1 MKTLRRLLLLNM
13 FALAALSVAV
23 AQTTPLITR
32 VTTPEALE
40 KRALSVSAE
49 MSKST
54 GVSRVLLYY
63 RPYGESEYKEL
74 EMLVAGRVA
83 TATIPEVAVLP
94 PYVEY
99 YIEAR
104 LDNNKTETYPVQ
116 NAQANPQRIAVK
128 AADPKD
134 LEVRILSPEPGETV
148 DIEELVIAISFFY
161 ASENVKPEATKLFLD
176 GTDVTAR
183 AVLSDDVLLYSP
195 KSAGQPLSLGSHRLR
210 IELYDTQ
217 GKFYHTLE
225 SSFNIS
231 TATAIAA
238 ERARLQALFDGQA
251 EYRNENIQSIG
262 TNTTFIRGDLRLNGT
277 YSWLGFGA
285 TTHIDNQ
292 EDPSRQPQNR
302 YLLYANTSVLS
313 IQVGDAYPKFP
324 SYIVSGK
331 RVRGVS
337 GNLRLGFFN
346 LDVSL
351 GETNR
356 SVEGTRLFDTTYA
369 DSSAAAARP
378 RNSALLSGLR
388 YTIFQPGTFQR
399 DFFAVRPSFG
409 SGENFQLGFTYL
421 KAKDQ
426 TGSIKYGTFPE
437 ENLVVGT
444 DLLLA
449 FDDQRIKLETQA
461 SLSIKNTDI
470 SKGNITDEELKNLK
484 KEDADNIRKIRDAA
498 STFITINQN
507 LFPLNPLGEGLPGVS
522 YEGVLSLNYFN
533 NFIRGSVFKRGA
545 GYSSFGNDF
554 LQTDIEGYSISDRIR
569 MFNNKVFV
577 SVAYEKRNDN
587 TANNKIGTTT
597 FDFFNSTI
605 TVFPGVKLPSFTVG
619 YGINNQVSN
628 NKISRYDL
636 VLASYRSR
644 LSAADSSAL
653 VNARTNAID
662 NATNQIYFAANY
674 DFNAGARQSLSFSLS
689 TTNRKDNTL
698 YKRDQTNL
706 NLQVSLTTSFSP
718 MFQTTVGYLL
728 SQNETKN
735 QLFTTTGRDSTL
747 LTTPI
752 NYSTASIMLLTRLLD
767 ERLRI
772 LASAS
777 PTFGD
782 FNRTIVRGGI
792 DYAVTE
798 RHVLAFSFDFIQNSG
813 TKDDTIA
820 SLIYRFSF

>member
-1 MKTLRRLLLLNM
+1 MKTLRRLLLLSM
-13 FALAALSVAV
+13 YALAALSIAV

-32 VTTPEALE
+32 VTTPLALE
-40 KRALSVSAE
+40 KRPLSVSAE

-54 GVSRVLLYY
+54 GVARVLLYY
-63 RPYGESEYKEL
+63 RSYGENEYKEL

-83 TATIPEVAVLP
+83 TVTIPDVAVLP
-94 PYVEY
+94 PYIEY

-104 LDNNKTETYPVQ
+104 LDNDKTETFPVQ

-148 DIEELVIAISFFY
+148 DVEELVVAISFFY
-161 ASENVKPEATKLFLD
+161 ASENVKPKATKIFLD
-176 GTDVTAR
+176 GTDVTAK

-195 KSAGQPLSLGSHRLR
+195 KSAGQPMSLGSHRLR

-217 GKFYHTLE
+217 GKLYHTLE
-225 SSFNIS
+225 SSFNAS
-231 TATAIAA
+231 TAAAIAA
-238 ERARLQALFDGQA
+238 EEARFQTLIDGQA

-262 TNTTFIRGDLRLNGT
+262 TNTTYIRGDLRLNGS

-302 YLLYANTSVLS
+302 YLLYANTSILS

-356 SVEGTRLFDTTYA
+356 SVEGTRLYDTTYA
-369 DSSAAAARP
+369 DSSAAASRP
-378 RNSALLSGLR
+378 KNSALLSGLR

-399 DFFAVRPSFG
+399 DFFAIRPSFG

-426 TGSIKYGTFPE
+426 TGSIKYGTLPE

-533 NFIRGSVFKRGA
+533 NFLRGSVFKRGA
-545 GYSSFGNDF
+545 AYSSFGNEF
-554 LQTDIEGYSISDRIR
+554 LQTDIEGYNISDRIR
-569 MFNNKVFV
+569 MFENKVFL

-587 TANNKIGTTT
+587 TANNKIGTTN

-605 TVFPGVKLPSFTVG
+605 TVIPGVNLPSFTVG
-619 YGINNQVSN
+619 YGVNNQVSD

-636 VLASYRSR
+636 VPANNRSR
-644 LSAADSSAL
+644 LSRADSLAL

-662 NATNQIYFAANY
+662 NATNQLYVAANY
-674 DFNAGARQSLSFSLS
+674 DFNAGARQSLTFSLS
-689 TTNRKDNTL
+689 STNRKDNTL

-706 NLQVSLTTSFSP
+706 NLQVSLTTSFSS

-752 NYSTASIMLLTRLLD
+752 NYSTASITLLTRLLD

>member
-1 MKTLRRLLLLNM
+1 MKTLPRVLLLCM
-13 FALAALSVAV
+13 FVFAGVSLVN

-32 VTTPEALE
+32 VTVPQAFE

-74 EMLVAGRVA
+74 EMLIAGRVA
-83 TATIPEVAVLP
+83 TATIPDVAVLP

-104 LDNNKTETYPVQ
+104 LEGDKTETYPVQ

-148 DIEELVIAISFFY
+148 DVEELVIAISLFY
-161 ASENVKPEATKLFLD
+161 ASDNVKPEATKVFLD
-176 GTDVTAR
+176 GTDVTRSAI
-183 AVLSDDVLLYSP
+183 LSDDVLLYSP
-195 KSAGQPLSLGSHRLR
+195 KSAGQPISLGSHRLR
-210 IELYDTQ
+210 IELYDAQ
-217 GKFYHTLE
+217 GKLYHTLE
-225 SSFNIS
+225 TSFNTS
-231 TATAIAA
+231 TAEAIAA
-238 ERARLQALFDGQA
+238 EQARLQALIDGQA

-262 TNTTFIRGDLRLNGT
+262 TNTTYIRGDLRLNGT

-302 YLLYANTSVLS
+302 YLLYGNTSILS

-337 GNLRLGFFN
+337 GNLKLGFFN

-356 SVEGTRLFDTTYA
+356 LVEGTRLYDTTYA
-369 DSSAAAARP
+369 DSSAAASRP
-378 RNSALLSGLR
+378 VNSSHISGLR

-399 DFFAVRPSFG
+399 DFFAIRPSFG

-437 ENLVVGT
+437 ENLVMGT
-444 DLLLA
+444 DLMFA

-470 SKGNITDEELKNLK
+470 SKGNISDEELKNLK
-484 KEDADNIRKIRDAA
+484 QEDADNIRKIRDAA
-498 STFITINQN
+498 SSFITINQN
-507 LFPLNPLGEGLPGVS
+507 LFPLNPLGSGLPGVS
-522 YEGVLSLNYFN
+522 YEGILSLNYFN

-545 GYSSFGNDF
+545 GYTSFGNEF
-554 LQTDIEGYSISDRIR
+554 LQTDIEGYNISDRIR
-569 MFNNKVFV
+569 MFNNKVFLSV
-577 SVAYEKRNDN
+577 SYEKRNDN
-587 TANNKIGTTT
+587 TANNKIGTTN

-605 TVFPGVKLPSFTVG
+605 TVIPGVDLPSFTVG
-619 YGINNQVSN
+619 YGINNQVSD

-636 VLASYRSR
+636 ATNRSG
-644 LSAADSSAL
+644 LSSADSSAL

-662 NATNQIYFAANY
+662 NATNQLYLAANY
-674 DFNAGARQSLSFSLS
+674 DFEAGARQSLSFSLG
-689 TTNRKDNTL
+689 TTNRTDNTL
-698 YKRDQTNL
+698 YKRDQTNM
-706 NLQVSLTTSFSP
+706 NLQVALTTSFSP
-718 MFQTTVGYLL
+718 MLQTTVAYLL
-728 SQNETKN
+728 SQNENKN
-735 QLFTTTGRDSTL
+735 QLFTATGRDSTL
-747 LTTPI
+747 QTTTI
-752 NYSTASIMLLTRLLD
+752 DYSTASLSMLFRLFD

-777 PTFGD
+777 PTFGE
-782 FNRTIVRGGI
+782 FNRAIARVGI
-792 DYAVTE
+792 DYSITE
-798 RHVLAFSFDFIQNSG
+798 RHVLAFTFDFIQNSG
-813 TKDDTIA
+813 TKDDTIG

>member
-1 MKTLRRLLLLNM
+1 MKTLRRLLLLSM
-13 FALAALSVAV
+13 YALAALSIAV

-32 VTTPEALE
+32 VTTPLALE
-40 KRALSVSAE
+40 KRPLSVSAE

-54 GVSRVLLYY
+54 GVARVLLYY
-63 RPYGESEYKEL
+63 RSYGENEYKEL

-83 TATIPEVAVLP
+83 TVTIPDVAVLP
-94 PYVEY
+94 PYIEY

-104 LDNNKTETYPVQ
+104 LDNDKTETFPVQ

-148 DIEELVIAISFFY
+148 DVEELVIAISFFY
-161 ASENVKPEATKLFLD
+161 ASENVKPEATKIFLD
-176 GTDVTAR
+176 GTDVTAK

-195 KSAGQPLSLGSHRLR
+195 KSAGQPMSLGSHRLR

-217 GKFYHTLE
+217 GKLYHTLE
-225 SSFNIS
+225 SSFNAS
-231 TATAIAA
+231 TAAAIAA
-238 ERARLQALFDGQA
+238 EEARFQTLIDGQA

-262 TNTTFIRGDLRLNGT
+262 TNTTYIRGDLRLNGS

-302 YLLYANTSVLS
+302 YLLYANTSILS

-356 SVEGTRLFDTTYA
+356 SVEGTRLYDTTYA
-369 DSSAAAARP
+369 DSSAAASRP
-378 RNSALLSGLR
+378 KNSALLSGLR

-399 DFFAVRPSFG
+399 DFFAIRPSFG

-426 TGSIKYGTFPE
+426 TGSIKYGTLPE

-533 NFIRGSVFKRGA
+533 NFLRGSVFKRGA
-545 GYSSFGNDF
+545 AYSSFGNEF
-554 LQTDIEGYSISDRIR
+554 LQTDIEGYNISDRIR
-569 MFNNKVFV
+569 MFENKVFL

-587 TANNKIGTTT
+587 TANNKIGTTN

-605 TVFPGVKLPSFTVG
+605 TVIPGVNLPSFTVG
-619 YGINNQVSN
+619 YGVNNQVSD

-636 VLASYRSR
+636 VPANNRSR
-644 LSAADSSAL
+644 LSRADSLAL

-662 NATNQIYFAANY
+662 NATNQLYVAANY
-674 DFNAGARQSLSFSLS
+674 DFNAGARQSLTFSLS
-689 TTNRKDNTL
+689 STNRKDNTL

-706 NLQVSLTTSFSP
+706 NLQVSLTTSFSS

-752 NYSTASIMLLTRLLD
+752 NYSTASITLLTRLLD

>member
-1 MKTLRRLLLLNM
+1 MKTLRRLLLLSM
-13 FALAALSVAV
+13 YALAALSIAV

-32 VTTPEALE
+32 VTTPLALE
-40 KRALSVSAE
+40 KQPLSVSAE

-54 GVSRVLLYY
+54 GVARALLYY
-63 RPYGESEYKEL
+63 RSYGENEYKEL
-74 EMLVAGRVA
+74 EMLMAGRVA
-83 TATIPEVAVLP
+83 TVTIPDVAVLP
-94 PYVEY
+94 PYIEY

-104 LDNNKTETYPVQ
+104 LENDKTETFPVQ

-134 LEVRILSPEPGETV
+134 LEIRILSPEPGETV
-148 DIEELVIAISFFY
+148 DVEELVIAISFFY
-161 ASENVKPEATKLFLD
+161 ASENVKPEATKIFLD
-176 GTDVTAR
+176 GADVTAK

-195 KSAGQPLSLGSHRLR
+195 KSAGQPISLGSHRLR

-217 GKFYHTLE
+217 GKLYHTLE
-225 SSFNIS
+225 SSFNAS
-231 TATAIAA
+231 TAAAIAA
-238 ERARLQALFDGQA
+238 EEARFQTFIDGQA

-262 TNTTFIRGDLRLNGT
+262 TNTTYLRGDLRLNGS

-302 YLLYANTSVLS
+302 YLLYANTSILS

-331 RVRGVS
+331 RVRGIS

-346 LDVSL
+346 LDVSF

-356 SVEGTRLFDTTYA
+356 SVEGTRLYDTTYA
-369 DSSAAAARP
+369 DSSAAASRP
-378 RNSALLSGLR
+378 KNSALLSGLR

-399 DFFAVRPSFG
+399 DFFAIRPSFG

-498 STFITINQN
+498 STFITINPN

-533 NFIRGSVFKRGA
+533 NFLRGSVFKRGA
-545 GYSSFGNDF
+545 AYFSFGNEF

-569 MFNNKVFV
+569 MFDNKVFL
-577 SVAYEKRNDN
+577 SIAYEKRNDN
-587 TANNKIGTTT
+587 TANNKIGTTN
-597 FDFFNSTI
+597 FDFFNSTM
-605 TVFPGVKLPSFTVG
+605 TVIPGVNLPSFTVG
-619 YGINNQVSN
+619 YGVNNQVSDN
-628 NKISRYDL
+628 TISRYDL
-636 VLASYRSR
+636 VPANYRSR
-644 LSAADSSAL
+644 LSRADSSAL

-662 NATNQIYFAANY
+662 NATSQLYVAANY
-674 DFNAGARQSLSFSLS
+674 DFTAGARQSLTFSLS
-689 TTNRKDNTL
+689 STNRKDNTL

-747 LTTPI
+747 LTTSI
-752 NYSTASIMLLTRLLD
+752 NYSTASITLLTRLLD
-767 ERLRI
+767 ERLQI
-772 LASAS
+772 QASAA
-777 PTFGD
+777 PTFGE

>member
-1 MKTLRRLLLLNM
+1 MKTLRRLLLLSM
-13 FALAALSVAV
+13 YALAALSIAV

-32 VTTPEALE
+32 VTTPLALE
-40 KRALSVSAE
+40 KRPLSVSAE

-54 GVSRVLLYY
+54 GVARVLLYY
-63 RPYGESEYKEL
+63 RSYGENEYKEL

-83 TATIPEVAVLP
+83 TATIPDVAVLP
-94 PYVEY
+94 PYIEY

-104 LDNNKTETYPVQ
+104 LDNDKTETFPVQ

-148 DIEELVIAISFFY
+148 DVEELVVAISFFY
-161 ASENVKPEATKLFLD
+161 ASENVKPEATKIFLD
-176 GTDVTAR
+176 GTDVTAK

-195 KSAGQPLSLGSHRLR
+195 KSAGQPMSLGSHRLR

-217 GKFYHTLE
+217 GKLYHTLE
-225 SSFNIS
+225 SSFNAS
-231 TATAIAA
+231 TAAAIAA
-238 ERARLQALFDGQA
+238 EEVRFQTLIDGQA

-262 TNTTFIRGDLRLNGT
+262 TNTTYIRGDLRLNGS

-302 YLLYANTSVLS
+302 YLLYANTSILS

-356 SVEGTRLFDTTYA
+356 SVEGTRLYDTTYA
-369 DSSAAAARP
+369 DSSTAASRP
-378 RNSALLSGLR
+378 KNSALLSGLR

-399 DFFAVRPSFG
+399 DFFAIRPSFG

-533 NFIRGSVFKRGA
+533 NFLRGSVFKRGA
-545 GYSSFGNDF
+545 AYSSFGNEF
-554 LQTDIEGYSISDRIR
+554 LQTDIEGYNISDRIR
-569 MFNNKVFV
+569 MFENKVFL

-587 TANNKIGTTT
+587 TANNKIGTTN

-605 TVFPGVKLPSFTVG
+605 TVIPGVNLPSFTVG
-619 YGINNQVSN
+619 YGVNNQVSD

-636 VLASYRSR
+636 VPANNRSR
-644 LSAADSSAL
+644 LSRADSLAL

-662 NATNQIYFAANY
+662 NATNQLYVAANY
-674 DFNAGARQSLSFSLS
+674 DFNAGARQSLTFSLS
-689 TTNRKDNTL
+689 STNRKDNTL

-706 NLQVSLTTSFSP
+706 NLQVSLTTSFSS

-752 NYSTASIMLLTRLLD
+752 NYSTASITLLTRLLD

>member
-1 MKTLRRLLLLNM
+1 MKTLRRLLLLSM
-13 FALAALSVAV
+13 YALAALSIAV

-32 VTTPEALE
+32 VTTPLALE
-40 KRALSVSAE
+40 KRPLSVSAE

-54 GVSRVLLYY
+54 GVARVLLYY
-63 RPYGESEYKEL
+63 RSYGENEYKEL

-83 TATIPEVAVLP
+83 TATIPAVAVLP
-94 PYVEY
+94 PYIEY

-104 LDNNKTETYPVQ
+104 LDNGKTETFPVQ

-148 DIEELVIAISFFY
+148 DVEELVVAISFFY
-161 ASENVKPEATKLFLD
+161 ASENVKPEATKIFLD
-176 GTDVTAR
+176 DTDVTAK

-195 KSAGQPLSLGSHRLR
+195 KSAGQPMSLGSHRLR

-217 GKFYHTLE
+217 GKLYHTLE
-225 SSFNIS
+225 SSFNAS
-231 TATAIAA
+231 TAAAIAA
-238 ERARLQALFDGQA
+238 EEARFQTLIDGQA

-262 TNTTFIRGDLRLNGT
+262 TNTTYIRGDLRLNGS

-302 YLLYANTSVLS
+302 YLLYANTSILS

-356 SVEGTRLFDTTYA
+356 SVEGTRLYDTTYA
-369 DSSAAAARP
+369 DSSTAASRP
-378 RNSALLSGLR
+378 KNSALLSGLR

-399 DFFAVRPSFG
+399 DFFAIRPSFG

-533 NFIRGSVFKRGA
+533 NFLRGSVFKRGA
-545 GYSSFGNDF
+545 AYSSFGNEF
-554 LQTDIEGYSISDRIR
+554 LQTDIEGYNISDRIR
-569 MFNNKVFV
+569 MFENKVFL
-577 SVAYEKRNDN
+577 SIAYEKRNDN
-587 TANNKIGTTT
+587 TANNKIGTTN

-605 TVFPGVKLPSFTVG
+605 TVIPGVNLPSFTVG
-619 YGINNQVSN
+619 YGVNNQVSD

-636 VLASYRSR
+636 VPANNRSR
-644 LSAADSSAL
+644 LSRADSLAL

-662 NATNQIYFAANY
+662 NATNQLYVAANY
-674 DFNAGARQSLSFSLS
+674 DFNAGARQSLTFSLS
-689 TTNRKDNTL
+689 STNRKDNTL

-706 NLQVSLTTSFSP
+706 NLQVSLTTSFSS

-752 NYSTASIMLLTRLLD
+752 NYSTASITLLTRLLD

>member
-1 MKTLRRLLLLNM
+1 MKTLRRLLLLSM
-13 FALAALSVAV
+13 YALAALSIAV

-32 VTTPEALE
+32 VTTPLALE
-40 KRALSVSAE
+40 KRPLSVSAE

-54 GVSRVLLYY
+54 GVARVLLYY
-63 RPYGESEYKEL
+63 RSYGENEYKEL

-83 TATIPEVAVLP
+83 TVTIPDVAVLP
-94 PYVEY
+94 PYIEY

-104 LDNNKTETYPVQ
+104 LDNDKTETFPVQ

-148 DIEELVIAISFFY
+148 DVEELVVAISFFY
-161 ASENVKPEATKLFLD
+161 ASENVKPEATKIFLD
-176 GTDVTAR
+176 GTDVTAK

-195 KSAGQPLSLGSHRLR
+195 KSAGQPMSLGSHRLR

-217 GKFYHTLE
+217 GKLYHTLE
-225 SSFNIS
+225 SSFNAS
-231 TATAIAA
+231 TAAAIAA
-238 ERARLQALFDGQA
+238 EEARFQTLIDGQA

-262 TNTTFIRGDLRLNGT
+262 TNTTYIRGDLRLNGS

-302 YLLYANTSVLS
+302 YLLYANTSILS

-356 SVEGTRLFDTTYA
+356 SVEGTRLYDTTYA
-369 DSSAAAARP
+369 DSSTAASRP
-378 RNSALLSGLR
+378 KNSALLSGLR

-399 DFFAVRPSFG
+399 DFFAIRPSFG

-533 NFIRGSVFKRGA
+533 NFLRGSVFKRGA
-545 GYSSFGNDF
+545 AYSSFGNEF
-554 LQTDIEGYSISDRIR
+554 LQTDIEGYNISDRIR
-569 MFNNKVFV
+569 MFENKVFL

-587 TANNKIGTTT
+587 TANNKIGTTN

-605 TVFPGVKLPSFTVG
+605 TVIPGVNLPSFTVG
-619 YGINNQVSN
+619 YGVNNQVSD

-636 VLASYRSR
+636 VPANNRSR
-644 LSAADSSAL
+644 LSRADSLAL

-662 NATNQIYFAANY
+662 NATNQLYVAANY
-674 DFNAGARQSLSFSLS
+674 DFNAGARQSLTFSLS
-689 TTNRKDNTL
+689 STNRKDNTL

-706 NLQVSLTTSFSP
+706 NLQVSLTTSFSS

-752 NYSTASIMLLTRLLD
+752 NYSTASITLLTRLLD

>member
-1 MKTLRRLLLLNM
+1 MKTLRRLLLLSM
-13 FALAALSVAV
+13 YALAALSIAV

-32 VTTPEALE
+32 VTTPLALE
-40 KRALSVSAE
+40 KRPLSVSAE

-54 GVSRVLLYY
+54 GVARVLLYY
-63 RPYGESEYKEL
+63 RSYGENEYKEL

-83 TATIPEVAVLP
+83 TATIPDVAVLP
-94 PYVEY
+94 PYIEY

-104 LDNNKTETYPVQ
+104 LDNDKTETFPVQ

-148 DIEELVIAISFFY
+148 DVEELVVAISFFY
-161 ASENVKPEATKLFLD
+161 ASENVKPEATKIFLD
-176 GTDVTAR
+176 GTDVTAK

-195 KSAGQPLSLGSHRLR
+195 KSAGQPMSLGSHRLR

-217 GKFYHTLE
+217 GKLYHTLE
-225 SSFNIS
+225 SSFNAS
-231 TATAIAA
+231 TAAAIAA
-238 ERARLQALFDGQA
+238 EEARFQTLIDGQA

-262 TNTTFIRGDLRLNGT
+262 ANTTYIRGDLRLNGS

-302 YLLYANTSVLS
+302 YLLYANTSILN

-356 SVEGTRLFDTTYA
+356 SVEGTRLYDTTYA
-369 DSSAAAARP
+369 DSSTAASRP
-378 RNSALLSGLR
+378 KNSALLSGLR

-399 DFFAVRPSFG
+399 DFFAIRPSFG

-533 NFIRGSVFKRGA
+533 NFLRGSVFKRGA
-545 GYSSFGNDF
+545 AYSSFGNEF
-554 LQTDIEGYSISDRIR
+554 LQTDIEGYNISDRIR
-569 MFNNKVFV
+569 MFENKVFL

-587 TANNKIGTTT
+587 TANNKIGTTN

-605 TVFPGVKLPSFTVG
+605 TVIPGVNLPSFTIG
-619 YGINNQVSN
+619 YGVNNQVSD

-636 VLASYRSR
+636 VPANNRSR
-644 LSAADSSAL
+644 LSRADSLAL

-662 NATNQIYFAANY
+662 NATNQLYVAANY
-674 DFNAGARQSLSFSLS
+674 DFNAGARQSLTFSLS
-689 TTNRKDNTL
+689 STNRKDNTL

-706 NLQVSLTTSFSP
+706 NLQVSLTTSFSS

-752 NYSTASIMLLTRLLD
+752 NYSTASITLLTRLLD